1 MLNLV
6 RLSRAKP
13 FYDYCQI
20 DSSLGQGFN
29 HGTACSTA
37 GIATWNRVE
46 KDPDRGLILP
56 SHLSP
61 VRFAGMLGVP

>member
-1 MLNLV
+1 MFNLV
-6 RLSRAKP
+6 RQSRAKP

-20 DSSLGQGFN
+20 HSSLGQGFQ
-29 HGTACSTA
+29 TATAYSIA

-46 KDPDRGLILP
+46 KDQIQGLSLR
-56 SHLSP
+56 SQLSP